1 MKISDIHQQ
10 ANTMQ
15 QVNQTNPS
23 NQPEK
28 HQNSQEVRDK
38 LSSTDKVEISAQSRE
53 RQKIYDLIQTTPD
66 VRAEKVATIKKMIQ
80 EGNYQVDN
88 DAVAEKLIEESILDL
103 VK

>member
-15 QVNQTNPS
+15 HVNQANQT

-28 HQNSQEVRDK
+28 HQNSKEVRDES
-38 LSSTDKVEISAQSRE
+38 SSTDKVEISVQSRE
-53 RQKIYDLIQTTPD
+53 RQKIYDLIQMTPD
-66 VRAEKVATIKKMIQ
+66 VRAEKVSTLKKMIQ
-80 EGNYQVDN
+80 EGKYQVDN
-88 DAVAEKLIEESILDL
+88 DAVADKLIKESILDL